1 MAGKVW
7 LIVNGL
13 KRFAGSYRWSVLQ
26 EWNRSRMFDE
36 YSRDVYRFFSF
47 LFSTNDSF
55 LCRNNITWRI
65 SDLHYMNV
73 VLHFIIY
80 FVEIKE
86 KYYNNIIKI
95 RKIINIL
102 LSLNLV
108 QLNYKLNL
116 QLKRMWHLIT
126 LFSRLFF
133 IFYRKYDSWNSLKK
147 TIYFRYRVIS
157 FLISR
162 DLGRFVLEDKGGLK
176 IYKLTF

>member
-1 MAGKVW
+1 
-7 LIVNGL
+7 
-13 KRFAGSYRWSVLQ
+13 
-26 EWNRSRMFDE
+26 
-36 YSRDVYRFFSF
+36 
-47 LFSTNDSF
+47 
-55 LCRNNITWRI
+55 
-65 SDLHYMNV
+65 MNV

-116 QLKRMWHLIT
+116 QLKRMWHSIT

-133 IFYRKYDSWNSLKK
+133 IFYRKYDS
-147 TIYFRYRVIS
+147 
-157 FLISR
+157 
-162 DLGRFVLEDKGGLK
+162 
-176 IYKLTF
+176 